1 MGVNNRSYN
10 YSKED
15 QTQKISKSV
24 FITNFPDDFTARDLW
39 NVCLAYGN
47 VIDVYIPIKK
57 SKEGTV
63 SNSFAAVLKSG
74 SVNHNTVTESSPA
87 IVLNDACIMERDFSC
102 FLMGKMKD
110 INALSNLFIIL
121 ANEGFEN
128 VKLFYL
134 GGQWVLLELDSV
146 TSKEK
151 ITNHVGVGSW
161 FEVLKPACNSFVCE
175 ERLVWVAIEGLPV
188 KALTRNTYAKI
199 IASWGELVDIN
210 ESDNCSLS
218 CIRVDDV
225 IQIDT
230 WRAVSGKNS
239 GRTDWLFRDSQ
250 TGKILVRASSNW
262 VMMNKE
268 TRRLSKYPDEVRAEL
283 EPYYMDTPPIIEKDT
298 KSNTE
303 LDKSIEYVCKGLL
316 ATWKDLDMNQHVN
329 NVKYLGWILESV
341 PKRIQENYELAS
353 MTLEY
358 RRECRKDNVLQSQTF
373 VLSNNNG
380 EKADQK
386 HDDCHIYFNR
396 GECKG
401 MIMKE

>member
-24 FITNFPDDFTARDLW
+24 FITNFPDHFTARDLW

-57 SKEGTV
+57 SKAGKKFAFVRFIGVDNLDRLIGNLCTIWIGRLRLHANTVRFQREQKKNIPSSNNVLPRKNASPGTV

-87 IVLNDACIMERDFSC
+87 IVLDDACIMERDFSC
-102 FLMGKMKD
+102 SLMGKMKD

-199 IASWGELVDIN
+199 
-210 ESDNCSLS
+210 
-218 CIRVDDV
+218 
-225 IQIDT
+225 
-230 WRAVSGKNS
+230 
-239 GRTDWLFRDSQ
+239 
-250 TGKILVRASSNW
+250 
-262 VMMNKE
+262 
-268 TRRLSKYPDEVRAEL
+268 
-283 EPYYMDTPPIIEKDT
+283 
-298 KSNTE
+298 
-303 LDKSIEYVCKGLL
+303 
-316 ATWKDLDMNQHVN
+316 
-329 NVKYLGWILESV
+329 
-341 PKRIQENYELAS
+341 
-353 MTLEY
+353 
-358 RRECRKDNVLQSQTF
+358 
-373 VLSNNNG
+373 
-380 EKADQK
+380 
-386 HDDCHIYFNR
+386 
-396 GECKG
+396 
-401 MIMKE
+401 